1 MRTGT
6 ELVLRRLVVASARRC
21 RPPPR
26 FAAPLHRLRLS
37 TAPLA
42 SKNKHVLDRAV
53 SDGKT
58 PKVHASETHR
68 VAKRRDDDDG
78 WGWFVTGCVIVGS
91 IIGWLA
97 KGSYEGARKKKV
109 VEEMDDELAVSPVE
123 IYEVRSLNEFSG
135 DDMLAV
141 VDAALVTFPSSRA
154 TTADFTRF
162 VMQTLGE
169 ARFARGV
176 KRGYYLERLLYK
188 LDVTERA
195 RLAEEGGDAAGDGV
209 LARAVGDERAAPSHD
224 VRLLLVAYSL
234 LFNSGPWERLDN
246 LLRAWPQVECVDDG
260 RRAPYG
266 AVDDAAVDVGDVDG
280 GEVVAAAAEPEEE
293 ERCHTCTAVEDLVR
307 HLIRTNQF
315 PAEKLVARGERGDLT
330 QGEPPLWTYH
340 RASAEELVNKGYEE
354 LEGARAK
361 QESRR
366 TYWWWWPFT
375 NAIDEKGDV
384 IVPSR
389 EEAIRFYELVELLS
403 TDSVC
408 AWGECFNRD
417 D

>member
-1 MRTGT
+1 
-6 ELVLRRLVVASARRC
+6 VSLRRS
-21 RPPPR
+21 R
-26 FAAPLHRLRLS
+26 FS
-37 TAPLA
+37 TAPA
-42 SKNKHVLDRAV
+42 VPKNKQVLDRTAAN
-53 SDGKT
+53 SKT

-68 VAKRRDDDDG
+68 VAKRREDDGDG
-78 WGWFVTGCVIVGS
+78 WGWFVTGCVICGS

-123 IYEVRSLNEFSG
+123 IYEVRSLNEFTG
-135 DDMLAV
+135 DDLLAV
-141 VDAALVTFPSSRA
+141 VDATLVKFPSSRA
-154 TTADFTRF
+154 TTAEFTRF

-169 ARFARGV
+169 ARFSRGV

-195 RLAEEGGDAAGDGV
+195 RLAEEESGAAGAG
-209 LARAVGDERAAPSHD
+209 ATPRAVRDDRAAPSHD

-260 RRAPYG
+260 RAPYAAEEG
-266 AVDDAAVDVGDVDG
+266 AASDG
-280 GEVVAAAAEPEEE
+280 GGDGDGDGVAAAAAQPQEE
-293 ERCHTCTAVEDLVR
+293 ERCHTCTAVQDLVR

-340 RASAEELVNKGYEE
+340 RATANELLNKGYEE
-354 LEGARAK
+354 LEGMQTK

-366 TYWWWWPFT
+366 TYWWWWPFK
-375 NAIDEKGDV
+375 NAIDEKGEV